1 MLINGKK
8 KKKKA
13 EIFFFFVNKVK
24 MFKNEEKVEKMNKQ

>member
-8 KKKKA
+8 KKKKLKF
-13 EIFFFFVNKVK
+13 FFFFVNKVK